1 MWDKDG
7 GKSRDADKLLSLGIA
22 PARAPQNL
30 RAIRTDSG
38 LIVEWEE
45 VIPED
50 PGEGPLGPY
59 KLSWVQ
65 ENGTQV
71 RETALSACLF
81 CSAGGP
87 GPPTAPGNTLHPL
100 WQGQLPVP
108 LVCIWGWD
116 SPVATLYAKQ
126 EAYSC
131 HYKRGW
137 GSGAQIKLCLQ
148 PRLYFLSSRDE
159 ASSLHLGKN
168 VAMLRRLCATAP
180 LITHCTPKVPRFL
193 AELFFLPSNPSWRLP
208 QTQCGGGAF
217 PGCRM
222 S

>member
-1 MWDKDG
+1 MCVWDNDG
-7 GKSRDADKLLSLGIA
+7 GKSRDANNLRSLGVA

-30 RAIRTDSG
+30 HAIRTDSG

-59 KLSWVQ
+59 KLSWIQ

-71 RETALSACLF
+71 RETALSAYLLC
-81 CSAGGP
+81 CAGGS

-100 WQGQLPVP
+100 ARPAPCL

-131 HYKRGW
+131 HYKRRGW

-148 PRLYFLSSRDE
+148 LRL
-159 ASSLHLGKN
+159 
-168 VAMLRRLCATAP
+168 
-180 LITHCTPKVPRFL
+180 
-193 AELFFLPSNPSWRLP
+193 W
-208 QTQCGGGAF
+208 
-217 PGCRM
+217 
-222 S
+222 